1 MLFRSRGDALVWLRR
16 LDRSL
21 LGPRARE
28 ALATLETLATPGQPS
43 TAVLRAATAVEN
55 LWEELRP

>member
-1 MLFRSRGDALVWLRR
+1 VVGLKR

-21 LGPRARE
+21 LGPRGAK
-28 ALATLETLATPGQPS
+28 ALATLETLTRPGQPS
-43 TAVLRAATAVEN
+43 TAVLRAANAVED